1 MKLDDC
7 RKVIDEIDSQILILL
22 NRRANLSQRIGLMK
36 TSAGLPI
43 VDETREDTVIRRLVR
58 ENPGDLGDA
67 ALANIYR
74 EILDESRRIQRSVA
88 VNIETNGEPRL

>member
-7 RKVIDEIDSQILILL
+7 RKVIDEIDSEILILL

-36 TSAGLPI
+36 TGAGLPI
-43 VDETREDTVIRRLVR
+43 VDETREDTVIRRLIR

-67 ALANIYR
+67 ALASIYR
-74 EILDESRRIQRSVA
+74 EILEESRRIQKAVA
-88 VNIETNGEPRL
+88 AKAEPKGEPLL

>member
-7 RKVIDEIDSQILILL
+7 RKVIDEIDREILLLL
-22 NRRANLSQRIGLMK
+22 NRRANLSHRIGLMK
-36 TSAGLPI
+36 TTAGLPI
-43 VDETREDTVIRRLVR
+43 IDETREDIVLRRLIR

-74 EILDESRRIQRSVA
+74 EILDESRRIQNAVA
-88 VNIETNGEPRL
+88 VNVERRGEPLL

>member
-22 NRRANLSQRIGLMK
+22 NRRAGLSQRIGLMK

-43 VDETREDTVIRRLVR
+43 VDEKREDTVIRRLVR

-67 ALANIYR
+67 ALTNIYR

-88 VNIETNGEPRL
+88 VKIETNGEPRL